1 MSKTRAERVQ
11 GYIDDLEMLCNDAFK
26 DRDYEFAVKEV
37 HQMLKFLK
45 YEFSAI
51 RNLIETLNGGALT

>member
-1 MSKTRAERVQ
+1 MSKTRAECVQ
-11 GYIDDLEMLCNDAFK
+11 GYIDYLEMLCNDAFE

-37 HQMLKFLK
+37 HQTLKFLE

-51 RNLIETLNGGALT
+51 KDLIETLNGGALT